1 MNLDQFIG
9 LEATERLEVFW
20 SGIPVGELSDGGF
33 RMVCHQVEDFYVV
46 YKILGGHY
54 LGIQISKDPH
64 FLEPYL
70 DQVDISN
77 I

>member
-20 SGIPVGELSDGGF
+20 GGILVGELSDGGF
-33 RMVCHQVEDFYVV
+33 RMLCRQVEDFYVV

-54 LGIQISKDPH
+54 LGMQISKDPYL
-64 FLEPYL
+64 LESYL
-70 DQVDISN
+70 EQIDISN